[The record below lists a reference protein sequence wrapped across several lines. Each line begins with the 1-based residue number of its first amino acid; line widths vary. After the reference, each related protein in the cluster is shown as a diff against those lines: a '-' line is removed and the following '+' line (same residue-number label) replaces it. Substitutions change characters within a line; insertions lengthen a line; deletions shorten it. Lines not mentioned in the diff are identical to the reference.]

1 MAKYTCK
8 ITIRLTQQEYSDIE
22 KKAAALHLDIS
33 KYVRKTILDNPYE
46 KPELVKECQNL
57 SYEINRIGNN
67 INQIAYL
74 HNSNLYNPE
83 DIDNLLQMMSFIRK
97 LIVDFRKRILKKGD

>member
-1 MAKYTCK
+1 MSKYTRR
-8 ITIRLTQQEYSDIE
+8 ITVRLTDREYQEIKE
-22 KKAAALHLDIS
+22 KAKNSDIS
-33 KYVRKTILDNPYE
+33 KYIRGTILNHPYE
-46 KPELVKECQNL
+46 DLELKKEIQNL
-57 SYEINRIGNN
+57 TYEMNRIGNN

-83 DIDNLLQMMSFIRK
+83 DIDNLLQMMSFIRN

>member
-1 MAKYTCK
+1 MAKYTRK